1 MPVRTTTSPV
11 AGSARPKPERS
22 MGIWIRWLTSRRPPV
37 EPELDHRLLEHE
49 PDRIFQLP
57 AGIK

>member
-1 MPVRTTTSPV
+1 
-11 AGSARPKPERS
+11 
-22 MGIWIRWLTSRRPPV
+22 MGIWIRWRASRRPAV
-37 EPELDHRLLEHE
+37 EPELDRRLLEHE